1 MKKIILKILPLALI
15 VTALISL
22 FAAPILAGGGMELEF
37 TANLSASDTEIVAG
51 ESVNFTVHVVN
62 IGDYD
67 IDQFEIRTM
76 RGGVIATYGK
86 VENLESADIPFS
98 LKINVTGEFA
108 YQFRVTGIKVSL
120 TETVITNAVT
130 ITITAPPAPTPEPA
144 PAPTQQ
150 PTPEPTPAPTQQPT
164 PEPTLTPTPEPS
176 PTQTAAATPEPI
188 ETAVLAENIENGQSE
203 MQEALTDEQ
212 IAGSEPEEKSNT
224 ALYII
229 IGVLGALVVASAI
242 IISLMMRQRRKGN
255 KPDNPNQEN

>member
-1 MKKIILKILPLALI
+1 MKKRVFIIITAVFL
-15 VTALISL
+15 VSALISL
-22 FAAPILAGGGMELEF
+22 FAAPILAGQMDVEF
-37 TANLSASDTEIVAG
+37 TANLSASDTDIVVG

-62 IGDYD
+62 TGDYD
-67 IDQFEIRTM
+67 IDQFEIWTM

-86 VENLESADIPFS
+86 VEDGESADIPFS

-108 YQFRVTGIKVSL
+108 YQFRVFGSNVDE

-130 ITITAPPAPTPEPA
+130 ITITAPPTPTPEPT

-164 PEPTLTPTPEPS
+164 PEPILTPTPEPS

-188 ETAVLAENIENGQSE
+188 ETAVLAENIENGHSE
-203 MQEALTDEQ
+203 MQEALTDKQ
-212 IAGSEPEEKSNT
+212 IAGSEPEGKNNT

-229 IGVLGALVVASAI
+229 IGVIGLIVLAGAVI
-242 IISLMMRQRRKGN
+242 IPIVLSKN
-255 KPDNPNQEN
+255 KKKPKTGR